1 MLISTHIFADMVSS
15 IKLAFPSVSTVWD
28 ITEHLTYSTQLDT
41 KRYLVVGYANIWL
54 PKMSILVK
62 KKKN

>member
-1 MLISTHIFADMVSS
+1 MMLVSTHIFADMVSS

-41 KRYLVVGYANIWL
+41 KRYLVVGYANI
-54 PKMSILVK
+54 
-62 KKKN
+62 